1 MLETGR
7 PLTVHE
13 RTVFAPY
20 FCREVLELARIVDG
34 RVPFWLRRDM
44 CAVVL
49 YNRIYFRPG
58 VYQPSSVEG
67 MALLGHELMHV
78 AQYQAGMTIW
88 GYLWSCRYGYRNSPF
103 EVQAYAVGARILMD
117 NRNS

>member
-1 MLETGR
+1 MMPER

-20 FCREVLELARIVDG
+20 FNENVLQAALIIDG
-34 RVPFWLRRDM
+34 KAPFWLRRDM

-49 YNRIYFRPG
+49 YHRIYLRAG
-58 VYQPSSVEG
+58 AYQPGTPQG

-78 AQYQAGMTIW
+78 AQYLAGMTIW
-88 GYLWSCRYGYRNSPF
+88 RYVWSCRYGYRNSPY
-103 EVQAYAVGARILMD
+103 EVQAYAMESRILM
-117 NRNS
+117 NFHA